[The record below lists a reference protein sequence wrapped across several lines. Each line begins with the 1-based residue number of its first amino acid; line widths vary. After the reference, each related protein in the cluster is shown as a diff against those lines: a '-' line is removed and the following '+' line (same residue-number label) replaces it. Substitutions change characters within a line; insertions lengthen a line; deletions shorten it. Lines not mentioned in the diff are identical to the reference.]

1 MSETRNFGFHVF
13 NSKIMNL
20 LRRGNEILVNRNTI
34 TLSPFQELRVNF
46 TLFMQN
52 CKVNVGCMV
61 GSLVFLPKSII
72 YEAVKSM
79 VI

>member
-1 MSETRNFGFHVF
+1 MSETRNFGFM
-13 NSKIMNL
+13 SSIQKIMNL

-46 TLFMQN
+46 TLLCKT

-61 GSLVFLPKSII
+61 GSLVFLPK
-72 YEAVKSM
+72 VLFMKQ
-79 VI
+79 